1 MTKNMELFLEDPV
14 KFVQEL
20 SPLVVILTSLGIIV
34 TVAIF
39 VLFYR
44 NRNED
49 ILIRRR
55 FLILFALMLAHTLL
69 FPLAYLTYENNLTLL
84 WTIWFTL
91 IPLLFFTNIFYFVQL
106 YKRQWKNLGLLFAT
120 LAFGIYNA
128 YLFLLTL
135 FWGLLCFIISSI
147 NSATK

>member
-14 KFVQEL
+14 KFVQGL
-20 SPLVVILTSLGIIV
+20 SPLVIILTSLGIIV
-34 TVAIF
+34 TVVLF
-39 VLFYR
+39 FLFYR
-44 NRNED
+44 HRKED
-49 ILIRRR
+49 VLMRRR
-55 FLILFALMLAHTLL
+55 FMLLFVLMLVHTLL
-69 FPLAYLTYENNLTLL
+69 FPLAYLTYENNWILL
-84 WTIWFTL
+84 TIWFIL
-91 IPLLFFTNIFYFVQL
+91 IPILFFTNIFFFVQL